1 MKQQDWD
8 FIENLKT
15 EETFGIETLNEIK
28 KIALVKRDE
37 FLKLSEFLQ
46 RFKKVN
52 FIYDIFLNKEFDYKN
67 WKTLLVYWTFRR
79 LGESLGTTLSLDNNV
94 PIVSE
99 RLIKR
104 FDSVFLNN
112 INNEVIGVSSELNKL
127 IVIDSKGETIFEDG
141 LMYHPVSNFIGN
153 DFVNIVNNTLS
164 VLGIDQ
170 SFNIY
175 EGYQKIG
182 EKDIKVFYSMLS
194 NSKSSVYVNFWAPL
208 LTQEPEEQSFRIF
221 VTFPNDIPKVANVNY
236 IFKDGKYSLKVEE
249 VHNVSTILN
258 TKEQENMDMVRQ
270 RIMHEFLK
278 TNY

>member
-8 FIENLKT
+8 FIENLKS

-46 RFKKVN
+46 RFKKIN
-52 FIYDIFLNKEFDYKN
+52 FIYDIFLNKEFDYKK
-67 WKTLLVYWTFRR
+67 WKTLLAYWTFRR
-79 LGESLGTTLSLDNNV
+79 LGESLGTTLSLDNNE

-99 RLIKR
+99 HLIKR

-112 INNEVIGVSSELNKL
+112 INSEVIGVSSELNKL

-141 LMYHPVSNFIGN
+141 LMYDPVSNFIGN
-153 DFVNIVNNTLS
+153 DFIDIVNNTLS
-164 VLGIDQ
+164 ILGVDQ
-170 SFNIY
+170 NLNIY

-194 NSKSSVYVNFWAPL
+194 NSKSSVYVNFWFPL
-208 LTQEPEEQSFRIF
+208 LTQEPDEQSFRIF
-221 VTFPNDIPKVANVNY
+221 ITFSNDVPKVANVKY

-258 TKEQENMDMVRQ
+258 TKEQTNMDMVRQ